1 MTDAIETEFKLA
13 LPDAAAMERLLA
25 LVLRPGVRAPER
37 CRQENHFLDTADDAL
52 RHARCVLRLRS
63 EDGRWELALKGP
75 AHATANAALQAR
87 AEEQRPLDAALAEA
101 ARKGTRSPVELLAE
115 SRPESDLVR
124 RARDLLGGRPLV
136 ERAGFVNE
144 RLRLEPGLLVAPW
157 GEPWHLVLELDR
169 TVFPGG
175 RVDHELEVEL
185 PDVKRAP
192 EVLAAL
198 RGLFREADLAWTPAR
213 SKAERLFQ
221 SLDER

>member
-1 MTDAIETEFKLA
+1 MTDAIETESSSRCPMRRRWSVCSHSSCGPA
-13 LPDAAAMERLLA
+13 CARPSAAGKRTTSSIRRTTRCDT
-25 LVLRPGVRAPER
+25 LVACCAFARRRTLGARA
-37 CRQENHFLDTADDAL
+37 Q
-52 RHARCVLRLRS
+52 
-63 EDGRWELALKGP
+63 GP

-115 SRPESDLVR
+115 SHPESDLVR

-175 RVDHELEVEL
+175 
-185 PDVKRAP
+185 P
-192 EVLAAL
+192 
-198 RGLFREADLAWTPAR
+198 WTTSSR
-213 SKAERLFQ
+213 S
-221 SLDER
+221 SSPT